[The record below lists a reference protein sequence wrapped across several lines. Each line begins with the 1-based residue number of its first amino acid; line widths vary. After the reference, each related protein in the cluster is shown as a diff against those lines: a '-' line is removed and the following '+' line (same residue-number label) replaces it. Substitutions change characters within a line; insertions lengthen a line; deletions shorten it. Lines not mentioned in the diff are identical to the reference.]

1 MPDILIDVAMAIFH
15 MWNYKLMVKS
25 RPKTKAQFVRHDIII
40 IIITFIIIIIIIT
53 FIIIIIII
61 ICFACSFW
69 AKNLLRSLIKYNL
82 DTVNC
87 KLLQVLPLFI
97 PFCRLLSL

>member
-1 MPDILIDVAMAIFH
+1 MSDIFIDVAMAIFH
-15 MWNYKLMVKS
+15 VWNYKLMVKS

-40 IIITFIIIIIIIT
+40 IIIIT
-53 FIIIIIII
+53 FIIIII

-69 AKNLLRSLIKYNL
+69 TKNLLRSLIKYNL

-97 PFCRLLSL
+97 PFCRHLSL

>member
-1 MPDILIDVAMAIFH
+1 MPDIFIDVAMAIFH
-15 MWNYKLMVKS
+15 LWNYKLMVKS
-25 RPKTKAQFVRHDIII
+25 RPKSKAQFVRHDIII
-40 IIITFIIIIIIIT
+40 IIITF
-53 FIIIIIII
+53 IIIII

-97 PFCRLLSL
+97 PFCRHLSL

>member
-1 MPDILIDVAMAIFH
+1 MPDIFIDVAMAIFH

-40 IIITFIIIIIIIT
+40 IIT

-61 ICFACSFW
+61 ISFACSFW

-82 DTVNC
+82 DTINC

-97 PFCRLLSL
+97 PFCRHLSL

>member
-1 MPDILIDVAMAIFH
+1 MPDIFIDVAMAIFH
-15 MWNYKLMVKS
+15 VWNYKLMVKS

-40 IIITFIIIIIIIT
+40 IIITF
-53 FIIIIIII
+53 IIIIII

>member
-1 MPDILIDVAMAIFH
+1 MPDIFIDVAMAIFH
-15 MWNYKLMVKS
+15 VWNYKLMVKS

-40 IIITFIIIIIIIT
+40 IIIIIA
-53 FIIIIIII
+53 FIIIIII

-87 KLLQVLPLFI
+87 KL
-97 PFCRLLSL
+97 

>member
-1 MPDILIDVAMAIFH
+1 MPDIFIDVAMAIFH

-25 RPKTKAQFVRHDIII
+25 RPKTKAQFVRHNIII
-40 IIITFIIIIIIIT
+40 IIITF
-53 FIIIIIII
+53 IIIII

-97 PFCRLLSL
+97 PFCRHLSL

>member
-1 MPDILIDVAMAIFH
+1 MPDIFIDVAMAIFH
-15 MWNYKLMVKS
+15 VWNYKLMVKS

-40 IIITFIIIIIIIT
+40 IIIIIT
-53 FIIIIIII
+53 FIIIII

-97 PFCRLLSL
+97 PFCRHLSL

>member
-1 MPDILIDVAMAIFH
+1 MPDIFIDVAMAIFH
-15 MWNYKLMVKS
+15 VWNYKLMVKS

-40 IIITFIIIIIIIT
+40 IITF
-53 FIIIIIII
+53 IIIII

-97 PFCRLLSL
+97 PFCRHLSW

>member
-1 MPDILIDVAMAIFH
+1 
-15 MWNYKLMVKS
+15 MVKS

-40 IIITFIIIIIIIT
+40 IIITLINF
-53 FIIIIIII
+53 III

-97 PFCRLLSL
+97 PFCRHLSL

>member
-1 MPDILIDVAMAIFH
+1 MPDIFIDVAMAIFH
-15 MWNYKLMVKS
+15 VWNYKLMVKS

-40 IIITFIIIIIIIT
+40 IIITFII
-53 FIIIIIII
+53 IIIIIII

-97 PFCRLLSL
+97 PFCRHLSL

>member
-1 MPDILIDVAMAIFH
+1 MPDIFIDVAMAIFH
-15 MWNYKLMVKS
+15 VWNYKLMVKS

-40 IIITFIIIIIIIT
+40 IIIIT
-53 FIIIIIII
+53 FIIIII

-69 AKNLLRSLIKYNL
+69 AKYLLRSLIKYNL

-97 PFCRLLSL
+97 PFCRHLSL

>member
-1 MPDILIDVAMAIFH
+1 MPDIFIDVAMAIFH
-15 MWNYKLMVKS
+15 VWNYKLMVKS

-40 IIITFIIIIIIIT
+40 IIITF
-53 FIIIIIII
+53 IIIII

-97 PFCRLLSL
+97 PFCRHLSL

>member
-1 MPDILIDVAMAIFH
+1 MPDIFIDVAMAIFH
-15 MWNYKLMVKS
+15 VWNYKLMVKS

-40 IIITFIIIIIIIT
+40 IITF
-53 FIIIIIII
+53 IIIII

-87 KLLQVLPLFI
+87 KL
-97 PFCRLLSL
+97 

>member
-1 MPDILIDVAMAIFH
+1 MPDIFIDVAMAIFH
-15 MWNYKLMVKS
+15 VWNYKLMVKS

-40 IIITFIIIIIIIT
+40 IIITFIIIIIII
-53 FIIIIIII
+53 
-61 ICFACSFW
+61 CFACSFW

-82 DTVNC
+82 DKVNC

-97 PFCRLLSL
+97 PFCRHLSL

>member
-1 MPDILIDVAMAIFH
+1 MPDVFIDVAMAIFH
-15 MWNYKLMVKS
+15 VWNYKLMVKS
-25 RPKTKAQFVRHDIII
+25 RPKTKAQFVRHD
-40 IIITFIIIIIIIT
+40 IIIIIIT

-97 PFCRLLSL
+97 PFCRHLSL

>member
-1 MPDILIDVAMAIFH
+1 MPDIFIDVAMAIFH
-15 MWNYKLMVKS
+15 VWNYKLMVKS
-25 RPKTKAQFVRHDIII
+25 RPKTMAQFVRHDIII
-40 IIITFIIIIIIIT
+40 IIITFI
-53 FIIIIIII
+53 IIIIIII

-97 PFCRLLSL
+97 PFCRHLSL

>member
-1 MPDILIDVAMAIFH
+1 MPDIFIDVAMAIFH
-15 MWNYKLMVKS
+15 VWNYKLMVKS

-40 IIITFIIIIIIIT
+40 IIIIIIT
-53 FIIIIIII
+53 FIIIII

-87 KLLQVLPLFI
+87 KL
-97 PFCRLLSL
+97 

>member
-1 MPDILIDVAMAIFH
+1 MPDIFIDVAMAIFH
-15 MWNYKLMVKS
+15 VWNYKLMVKS
-25 RPKTKAQFVRHDIII
+25 CPKTKAQFVRHD
-40 IIITFIIIIIIIT
+40 
-53 FIIIIIII
+53 IIII

-97 PFCRLLSL
+97 PFCRHLSL

>member
-1 MPDILIDVAMAIFH
+1 MPDIFIDVAMAIFH
-15 MWNYKLMVKS
+15 VWNYKLMVKS
-25 RPKTKAQFVRHDIII
+25 RPKTKAQFVRHNII
-40 IIITFIIIIIIIT
+40 IIIIIIIT
-53 FIIIIIII
+53 FIIIII

-87 KLLQVLPLFI
+87 KL
-97 PFCRLLSL
+97 

>member
-1 MPDILIDVAMAIFH
+1 MPDIFIDVAMAIFH
-15 MWNYKLMVKS
+15 VWNYKLMVKS
-25 RPKTKAQFVRHDIII
+25 RPKTKAQFVRHD
-40 IIITFIIIIIIIT
+40 IIIIIIT

-97 PFCRLLSL
+97 PFCRHLSL

>member
-1 MPDILIDVAMAIFH
+1 MPDIFIDVAMAIFH
-15 MWNYKLMVKS
+15 VWNYKLMVKS

-40 IIITFIIIIIIIT
+40 IITF
-53 FIIIIIII
+53 IIIIII

-97 PFCRLLSL
+97 PFCRHLSL

>member
-1 MPDILIDVAMAIFH
+1 MPDIFIDVAMAIFH
-15 MWNYKLMVKS
+15 VWNYKLMVKS
-25 RPKTKAQFVRHDIII
+25 RPKTKAQFVRHD
-40 IIITFIIIIIIIT
+40 IIIIIT

-97 PFCRLLSL
+97 PFCRHLSL

>member
-1 MPDILIDVAMAIFH
+1 MPDIFIDVAMAIFH
-15 MWNYKLMVKS
+15 VWNYKLMVKS

-40 IIITFIIIIIIIT
+40 IIIIIIT
-53 FIIIIIII
+53 FIIIII

-97 PFCRLLSL
+97 PFCRHLSL

>member
-1 MPDILIDVAMAIFH
+1 MPDIFIDVAMAIFH
-15 MWNYKLMVKS
+15 VWNYKLMVKS
-25 RPKTKAQFVRHDIII
+25 RPKTKAQFVRHNIII
-40 IIITFIIIIIIIT
+40 IIITF
-53 FIIIIIII
+53 IIIII

-97 PFCRLLSL
+97 PFCRHLSL

>member
-1 MPDILIDVAMAIFH
+1 MPDIFIDVAMAIFH
-15 MWNYKLMVKS
+15 VWNYKLMVKS

-40 IIITFIIIIIIIT
+40 IIITFIIIT
-53 FIIIIIII
+53 IIII
-61 ICFACSFW
+61 ICFASSFW

-97 PFCRLLSL
+97 PFCRHLSL

>member
-1 MPDILIDVAMAIFH
+1 
-15 MWNYKLMVKS
+15 MVKS

-40 IIITFIIIIIIIT
+40 IIIIIIIT
-53 FIIIIIII
+53 FTIIIIII

-69 AKNLLRSLIKYNL
+69 TKNLLRSLIKYNL

-87 KLLQVLPLFI
+87 KL
-97 PFCRLLSL
+97 

>member
-1 MPDILIDVAMAIFH
+1 MPDIFIDVAMAIFH
-15 MWNYKLMVKS
+15 VWNYKLMVKS
-25 RPKTKAQFVRHDIII
+25 RPKTMAQFVRHDIII
-40 IIITFIIIIIIIT
+40 IIITFIIIIIII
-53 FIIIIIII
+53 
-61 ICFACSFW
+61 ICFTCSFW

-97 PFCRLLSL
+97 PFCRHLSL

>member
-1 MPDILIDVAMAIFH
+1 MPDIFIDVAMAIFH
-15 MWNYKLMVKS
+15 VWNYKLMVKS

-40 IIITFIIIIIIIT
+40 IIITFIIIIIII
-53 FIIIIIII
+53 
-61 ICFACSFW
+61 CFACSFC

-97 PFCRLLSL
+97 PFCRHLSL

>member
-1 MPDILIDVAMAIFH
+1 MPDIFIDVAMAISH
-15 MWNYKLMVKS
+15 VWNYKLMVKS

-40 IIITFIIIIIIIT
+40 IITF
-53 FIIIIIII
+53 IIIII

-97 PFCRLLSL
+97 PFCRHLSL

>member
-1 MPDILIDVAMAIFH
+1 MPDIFIDVAMAIFH
-15 MWNYKLMVKS
+15 VWNYKLMVKS

-40 IIITFIIIIIIIT
+40 IIIIIIIIT
-53 FIIIIIII
+53 FIIIII

-87 KLLQVLPLFI
+87 KL
-97 PFCRLLSL
+97 

>member
-1 MPDILIDVAMAIFH
+1 MPDIFIDVAMAIFH
-15 MWNYKLMVKS
+15 VWNYKLMVKS

-40 IIITFIIIIIIIT
+40 IIIIT
-53 FIIIIIII
+53 FIIIII

-97 PFCRLLSL
+97 PFCRHLSL

>member
-1 MPDILIDVAMAIFH
+1 MPDIFIDVAMAIFH
-15 MWNYKLMVKS
+15 VWNYKLMVKS

-40 IIITFIIIIIIIT
+40 IITF
-53 FIIIIIII
+53 IIIII

-87 KLLQVLPLFI
+87 KLLRVLPLFI
-97 PFCRLLSL
+97 PFCRHLSL

>member
-1 MPDILIDVAMAIFH
+1 MPDIFIDVAMAIFH
-15 MWNYKLMVKS
+15 VWNYKLMVKS

-40 IIITFIIIIIIIT
+40 IIIIIT

-61 ICFACSFW
+61 IIICFASSFW

-97 PFCRLLSL
+97 PFCRHLSL